1 MSQSAPKTRL
11 IFHYRVSRMLYLN
24 LHIVASLFI
33 LLIFSMSAAQA
44 ASCKAPKSYYKN
56 VSCTSHSDYFLA
68 IKDFGAP
75 VALIDKNGKVVIDLL
90 RYQQVD
96 ADKMASGLIPVLR
109 NSHVGYI
116 NMQGREVIP
125 PIYDRVSGG
134 KNWAR
139 AVSEG
144 RIVVKRGAEYGVI
157 DTNNQIIV
165 PFSAAIT
172 DIEDYRGGR
181 AKIRKNNSNSW
192 LDKNGNNI
200 KDTKDSL
207 PKNSTTNNSS
217 TKNSS
222 AKTDSLTQNSP
233 KAPAPLAKPAA
244 TFTTLQASQ
253 QDGKWGFVDE
263 QNVIMITYSFDEV
276 RPFSE
281 GLAGVR
287 IDDKWGFLNLGGDLV
302 IPFQLDDFSFSPS
315 DSAEG
320 ADSISGIYQAQRHS
334 AFIFNNGK
342 AWVSTA
348 DNGDKLCI
356 DKTGQPIGCD

>member
-11 IFHYRVSRMLYLN
+11 MFPYRLSTMLYLN
-24 LHIVASLFI
+24 LRLVVSLFI

-44 ASCKAPKSYYKN
+44 ASCKVPKSYYKN
-56 VSCTSHSDYFLA
+56 VSCTSHSGYFLA

-96 ADKMASGLIPVLR
+96 TDKMASGLIPVLR

-157 DTNNQIIV
+157 DTNNQMIV
-165 PFSAAIT
+165 PFSAGIT

-181 AKIRKNNSNSW
+181 AKIRKNNSSGW
-192 LDKNGNNI
+192 LDKNGNSI

-207 PKNSTTNNSS
+207 PKNSAANNSS

-233 KAPAPLAKPAA
+233 KAPAPLPKPAA

-281 GLAGVR
+281 GLAAVR
-287 IDDKWGFLNLGGDLV
+287 IADKWGFLNLGGELV
-302 IPFQLDDFSFSPS
+302 IAFDFDDFKPN
-315 DSAEG
+315 DSAEDT
-320 ADSISGIYQAQRHS
+320 DSIDNTDKRS

-342 AWVSTA
+342 AWVSVA